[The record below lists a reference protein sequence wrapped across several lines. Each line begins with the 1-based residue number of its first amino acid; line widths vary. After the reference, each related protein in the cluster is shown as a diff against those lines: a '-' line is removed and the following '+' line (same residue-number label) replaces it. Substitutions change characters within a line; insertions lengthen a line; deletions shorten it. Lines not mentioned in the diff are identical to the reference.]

1 MIDMPSVFGLL
12 QITIPMFILNAIDDP
27 LVPEHMHEIPRKF
40 ACKSS
45 AIHVHVRVMAEFR
58 SQ

>member
-1 MIDMPSVFGLL
+1 MPSVFGLL

-58 SQ
+58 LQ